1 MRQPEVGQAIG
12 PVLDDAVGIFKAAI
26 ASVLVLAFA
35 SALVRSLPYLY
46 TNLSEILSPSG
57 VLANAGTDP
66 DRLLAILG
74 NLLIGV
80 VVTWPVSIFLSLGV
94 IIQMD
99 HQTPVATR
107 RWQTA
112 LGLAWQRLPSLAGCL
127 VVYASV
133 LVAIFGSALLAGGLL
148 VSGLPLDMPASQVMV
163 VAGLAGMAVSLVA
176 AVPLTVLFV
185 YWCLALPLIATEN
198 LAAVPAL
205 RRSWRL
211 VNGHWWRVLA
221 VVSVAGFIVFALE
234 SLASIAGMLLV
245 AATDGGLGV
254 RLAAVLLN
262 ASVATVT
269 TPLFLAALLAMLK
282 DLAPKRRA

>member
-12 PVLDDAVGIFKAAI
+12 AVLDDAVGIFKAAI

-46 TNLSEILSPSG
+46 TSLSEVLSTTG
-57 VLANAGTDP
+57 VLANAGADP
-66 DRLLAILG
+66 DRLLAVLG

-99 HQTPVATR
+99 HETPVATC

-163 VAGLAGMAVSLVA
+163 VAGLAGMTVSLVA
-176 AVPLTVLFV
+176 AVPITVLFV
-185 YWCLALPLIATEN
+185 YWCLALPLVATEN

-245 AATDGGLGV
+245 AATDGGIGV
-254 RLAAVLLN
+254 RVAAVLLN

-282 DLAPKRRA
+282 DLSPKRGA